1 MIPRRQP
8 CLAPNRL
15 AAIVLAFWGISF
27 WSIDFWG
34 IGFWGITP
42 AQAAPPA
49 LPEPVSC
56 EPVFPPAAAFRL
68 LPPAVLPPPICDG
81 GDACAP
87 ARPHGQF
94 DIVGL
99 SAGDTVA
106 RYRAANGPPA
116 TAADAA
122 KASGMAVSN
131 RTCIYTPRF
140 GSVRQVVRLYEEKLP
155 VGPSG
160 VTAEASVTSDTALQP
175 VGRAAQ
181 WVNLQ
186 AARRAD
192 SGLAIE
198 ERSGPLGVAA
208 SDLPNE
214 SFGQAHVAERAAEL
228 QAESAQRKQ
237 GLAEAVGFDVPTTWT
252 RLTSANAV
260 INEQVADVV
269 SASQGTATLRVESP
283 GRAELTLCK
292 RAGNDSA
299 RVGEELDFTIAFL
312 NSGDVPLTDVVIVD
326 TLPGRLELIADS
338 PAASLPAEIS
348 LSTADD
354 GSRVISW
361 KLQDTLEAGK
371 SGFVRL
377 RTVVR

>member
-1 MIPRRQP
+1 
-8 CLAPNRL
+8 
-15 AAIVLAFWGISF
+15 
-27 WSIDFWG
+27 
-34 IGFWGITP
+34 
-42 AQAAPPA
+42 
-49 LPEPVSC
+49 
-56 EPVFPPAAAFRL
+56 
-68 LPPAVLPPPICDG
+68 
-81 GDACAP
+81 
-87 ARPHGQF
+87 
-94 DIVGL
+94 
-99 SAGDTVA
+99 
-106 RYRAANGPPA
+106 
-116 TAADAA
+116 
-122 KASGMAVSN
+122 MAVSN

-186 AARRAD
+186 AARRSN
-192 SGLAIE
+192 SGLAVE

-260 INEQVADVV
+260 INEQAADVV

>member
-1 MIPRRQP
+1 MS
-8 CLAPNRL
+8 
-15 AAIVLAFWGISF
+15 GISF
-27 WSIDFWG
+27 IKVASNF
-34 IGFWGITP
+34 
-42 AQAAPPA
+42 
-49 LPEPVSC
+49 
-56 EPVFPPAAAFRL
+56 AAFS
-68 LPPAVLPPPICDG
+68 IKND
-81 GDACAP
+81 
-87 ARPHGQF
+87 
-94 DIVGL
+94 DIFL
-99 SAGDTVA
+99 
-106 RYRAANGPPA
+106 
-116 TAADAA
+116 ADE
-122 KASGMAVSN
+122 M
-131 RTCIYTPRF
+131 
-140 GSVRQVVRLYEEKLP
+140 
-155 VGPSG
+155 
-160 VTAEASVTSDTALQP
+160 
-175 VGRAAQ
+175 
-181 WVNLQ
+181 W
-186 AARRAD
+186 AARKTPKDKQFNYMHNEKDIIGHITGNYVVDFNGELIPDDAD
-192 SGLAIE
+192 
-198 ERSGPLGVAA
+198 P